1 MVKVSIEVHNGAA
14 LFEVAVRAQ
23 SIERAASIVTGSYPG
38 CDIRVKFPIDPPR
51 LLHAGAY
58 TPDGKSRGRAAGVHS
73 GLKQVSKPACREGPG
88 TLCLTAGPSPLRS
101 TSCYL
106 DRTLLPSRTSLNA
119 PPVPGSGRAE
129 PPSRRRSP

>member
-14 LFEVAVRAQ
+14 LFKVAVRAQ
-23 SIERAASIVTGSYPG
+23 SIEQAASIVTGSYPG
-38 CDIRVKFPIDPPR
+38 CDIRVKVPDRSRR
-51 LLHAGAY
+51 LFRVGAC
-58 TPDGKSRGRAAGVHS
+58 TPDGESRGRAAGVHS
-73 GLKQVSKPACREGPG
+73 GLKQVSKPARREGPG

-101 TSCYL
+101 TSCCL
-106 DRTLLPSRTSLNA
+106 DQTLLTSRTSLHA